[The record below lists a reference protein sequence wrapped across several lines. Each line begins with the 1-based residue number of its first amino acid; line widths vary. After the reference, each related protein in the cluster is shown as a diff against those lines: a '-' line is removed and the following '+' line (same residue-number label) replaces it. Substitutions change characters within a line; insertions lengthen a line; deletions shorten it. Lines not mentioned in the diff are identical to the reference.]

1 MSMINRCI
9 LIVKAKQPFR
19 QWLQSLPDPA
29 NYTLEQI
36 NRDNAAYLLP
46 EYDADDD
53 RKKLVRRYFDLI
65 FEEQLSSWWRDEA
78 DWPARRDMP
87 MFTEW
92 FNVEF
97 HSVVLD
103 LVDKPLLHEE

>member
-9 LIVKAKQPFR
+9 LIVKAKQPFLL
-19 QWLQSLPDPA
+19 WLQSLPDPA
-29 NYTLEQI
+29 NLTLQQI

-46 EYDADDD
+46 EYEDDDD
-53 RKKLVRRYFDLI
+53 RKKLLRRYSSLI

-78 DWPARRDMP
+78 DWPAQRDMKT
-87 MFTEW
+87 FTQW
-92 FNVEF
+92 FDVEF

-103 LVDKPLLHEE
+103 LVNKPLLYEE

>member
-1 MSMINRCI
+1 MNMINRSI

-36 NRDNAAYLLP
+36 NQDNAAYLLP
-46 EYDADDD
+46 QYDADDD
-53 RKKLVRRYFDLI
+53 RKKLLRRYFGLI
-65 FEEQLSSWWRDEA
+65 FEEQLSSWWRDET
-78 DWPARRDMP
+78 DWPAQRDMKT
-87 MFTEW
+87 FIQW
-92 FNVEF
+92 FDVEF

>member
-1 MSMINRCI
+1 MSMVNRCI
-9 LIVKAKQPFR
+9 LIVNAKQPFR